1 MNFEEQTPEMKQV
14 FLCASIGEVSMEAHA
29 LELQLNLALCLLNS
43 NSDAEFERECKKIRT
58 LSPILDELK
67 AKNIFSARDF
77 KALEEAK
84 HARNDFTHRLSEACV
99 SNIKSGSS
107 KFELIQHF
115 REMKETIRVAMEVA
129 ESKMQDIA
137 KDKGLDVNGLVQSA
151 KEHVDKWSL
160 A

>member
-84 HARNDFTHRLSEACV
+84 HARNDFTHR
-99 SNIKSGSS
+99 
-107 KFELIQHF
+107 
-115 REMKETIRVAMEVA
+115 
-129 ESKMQDIA
+129 
-137 KDKGLDVNGLVQSA
+137 
-151 KEHVDKWSL
+151 
-160 A
+160 